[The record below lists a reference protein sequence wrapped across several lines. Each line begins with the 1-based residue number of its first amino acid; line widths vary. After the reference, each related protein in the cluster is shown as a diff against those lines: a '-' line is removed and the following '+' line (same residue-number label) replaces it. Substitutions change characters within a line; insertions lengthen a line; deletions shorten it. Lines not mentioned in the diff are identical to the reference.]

1 MIIRRGK
8 MPATMNFR
16 VSKFLLI
23 TLFTIA
29 VITLPTLSHGKDTLV
44 IGLIPEMNVFKQKQR
59 FQPLADYLSQKL
71 GLKVELRM
79 LSRYGNIIHRLRD
92 AKVDAAFLGSFTG
105 ALSISQLGVEPLA
118 RPVNLDGT
126 STYHG
131 HIFVRKD
138 STIRTVADMKGRTMA
153 FVERATTAGYI
164 FPLAYFKRNGV
175 KDHTRY
181 FKEFFFSGS
190 HDAAVDAVF
199 KGEADIGAAKNT
211 IFDFYME
218 TNPQA
223 KDEIVIL
230 ESSPKVPSNG
240 LCVIPTMDSS
250 LKKKLKNTLL
260 YLDKYP
266 DGRPVLKKLRA
277 IRFVETRKEDYQPV
291 MDLSAEAGISL
302 KEYQYENK

>member
-1 MIIRRGK
+1 
-8 MPATMNFR
+8 MPAIINFR
-16 VSKFLLI
+16 VSKFILI

-29 VITLPTLSHGKDTLV
+29 VATLPSLSHGKDKLI
-44 IGLIPEMNVFKQKQR
+44 IGLIPEMNVFIQQQR
-59 FQPLADYLSQKL
+59 FQPLADYLTQKL
-71 GLKVELRM
+71 GVKVELTM
-79 LSRYGNIIHRLRD
+79 LSRYGNIVHRLRD

-105 ALSISQLGVEPLA
+105 TLSISQLGVEPLA

-126 STYHG
+126 STYLG
-131 HIFVRKD
+131 YIFVRKD
-138 STIRTVADMKGRTMA
+138 SGIRTVADMKGKTMA

-175 KDHTRY
+175 KDHTKY

-199 KGEADIGAAKNT
+199 RGEADIGAAKNT

-218 TNPQA
+218 TNPKA
-223 KDEIVIL
+223 KDEILIL

-240 LCVIPTMDSS
+240 LCVIPTMDPS
-250 LKKKLKNTLL
+250 LKKKIKHILL
-260 YLDKYP
+260 NLDKDP
-266 DGRPVLKKLRA
+266 DGQPVLKKLRA

-291 MDLSAEAGISL
+291 VDLSTEAGISL
-302 KEYQYENK
+302 KDYQYENK